1 MRRSPVITSISNKR
15 VFAHYFWFILISV
28 KVKKLILSHV
38 QPHSNATTFANWLTL
53 GLACPFL
60 FSFFPSVV
68 YGIPIGLRGVIPV
81 LSLTD
86 TYGLK
91 MVNMCLLPLPLVCK
105 NARMLKL
112 MTPHHDPYLC
122 HTPMVLAGIRR
133 KDKYYQKNL
142 DKSRT

>member
-1 MRRSPVITSISNKR
+1 
-15 VFAHYFWFILISV
+15 
-28 KVKKLILSHV
+28 
-38 QPHSNATTFANWLTL
+38 
-53 GLACPFL
+53 
-60 FSFFPSVV
+60 
-68 YGIPIGLRGVIPV
+68 
-81 LSLTD
+81 
-86 TYGLK
+86 LK